1 MHNGALFW
9 GHVQI
14 RNYGE
19 RKVMLLYKK
28 SKNDFVQVYIIFF
41 LRQIFYKMKKKQK
54 TKKKKNQNMTTLCVL
69 QNKISI
75 FWLDYD
81 MYALFEYIDRLVTR
95 QQNSNYFLLY
105 YIFTWRLD
113 LDLYLQIMR
122 SWIPLWILENS
133 RKVQNSVYLKSEQCE
148 LRESKRSIIL

>member
-1 MHNGALFW
+1 
-9 GHVQI
+9 
-14 RNYGE
+14 
-19 RKVMLLYKK
+19 
-28 SKNDFVQVYIIFF
+28 
-41 LRQIFYKMKKKQK
+41 
-54 TKKKKNQNMTTLCVL
+54 MTTLCVL

-133 RKVQNSVYLKSEQCE
+133 RKVQNSVYLKSECE
-148 LRESKRSIIL
+148 LRKSKLGIIL

>member
-1 MHNGALFW
+1 MRSCADSKLRW
-9 GHVQI
+9 
-14 RNYGE
+14 
-19 RKVMLLYKK
+19 KK
-28 SKNDFVQVYIIFF
+28 SHAFIQKIKKWFCTSIHNIFF
-41 LRQIFYKMKKKQK
+41 KTNILQNEKKNKK
-54 TKKKKNQNMTTLCVL
+54 TKNQNMTTLCVL